1 MPSRCLSWEAEM
13 STAEADVKPAS
24 TESEMKRTWACHQCP
39 SEAISAHQKP
49 SKAIRGQQRGHQSAI
64 RVPSEAIRG
73 HQRPSEAIRG
83 HQRPSEAIRGHLRVR
98 IRGHLRVREVAYKT
112 AQMEGSHQ
120 AVRDPD
126 EQ

>member
-1 MPSRCLSWEAEM
+1 M

-39 SEAISAHQKP
+39 SDAI
-49 SKAIRGQQRGHQSAI
+49 
-64 RVPSEAIRG
+64 EAIRR

-83 HQRPSEAIRGHLRVR
+83 HQRPSEAIRGHQCPSEP
-98 IRGHLRVREVAYKT
+98 IRGHQSVREVAYET
-112 AQMEGSHQ
+112 AQMKGSHE

-126 EQ
+126 KQ

>member
-1 MPSRCLSWEAEM
+1 M

-39 SEAISAHQKP
+39 SDAIRRHQRPSVPISAHQRPSEAISA
-49 SKAIRGQQRGHQSAI
+49 
-64 RVPSEAIRG
+64 

-83 HQRPSEAIRGHLRVR
+83 HQRPSEAIRGHLS
-98 IRGHLRVREVAYKT
+98 VREVAYET
-112 AQMEGSHQ
+112 AQMEGSHE

>member
-1 MPSRCLSWEAEM
+1 M

-39 SEAISAHQKP
+39 SD
-49 SKAIRGQQRGHQSAI
+49 
-64 RVPSEAIRG
+64 AIRG
-73 HQRPSEAIRG
+73 HQRPSVPIRG
-83 HQRPSEAIRGHLRVR
+83 HQRPSVPIRGHQSPSEAIRGHLS
-98 IRGHLRVREVAYKT
+98 VREVAYET
-112 AQMEGSHQ
+112 AQMEGSHE